1 MFSALCWI
9 TLPMPRSGRSPQR
22 HHSCSAS
29 SQKSNPGLQNGRRR
43 KGVSDACV
51 AIVKASFTKTASRI
65 KASVRYIQHR
75 PGRDGERKSRQLFG
89 VDGALTRQ
97 EAYELIDEA
106 EKGTIFFRLII
117 SPDPRREDSGRDL
130 DLREITDQAMFA
142 LSMELKR
149 NVEYIAA
156 VHDDHAPHRHIHVI
170 TLVQGRLDRDH
181 LKLLRETA
189 TEASRFQRRER
200 DLAREAVRGMTRL
213 PAREPLPRSVPG
225 LVRPP
230 IAGLRVKPV
239 RRSVYEVGRSPARE
253 VVREGFSPS
262 QAEQQK
268 VPNVGPRPVSRGR
281 GVPRKSRRHLPALPT
296 KPTL

>member
-51 AIVKASFTKTASRI
+51 AIVKASFTKAASRI

-75 PGRDGERKSRQLFG
+75 PGRDGERLSRQLFG
-89 VDGALTRQ
+89 TDGALTRQ

-117 SPDPRREDSGRDL
+117 SPDPRQEDSGRDL

-170 TLVQGRLDRDH
+170 ALVQGRLERNH
-181 LKLLRETA
+181 LKLLRDTA

-200 DLAREAVRGMTRL
+200 DLAREAIHGL
-213 PAREPLPRSVPG
+213 ART
-225 LVRPP
+225 
-230 IAGLRVKPV
+230 
-239 RRSVYEVGRSPARE
+239 
-253 VVREGFSPS
+253 
-262 QAEQQK
+262 
-268 VPNVGPRPVSRGR
+268 VGPRPIPQVVRPIRISAAGA
-281 GVPRKSRRHLPALPT
+281 VI
-296 KPTL
+296 KP